1 VKEVIQRALAKV
13 EGVVKGAV
21 KIIAR
26 LSYRERYEG
35 IRLSRDSAVSV
46 RYSERVNSRKS
57 SFSLQRSDRHHEI
70 VGQKRCYFQLDS

>member
-1 VKEVIQRALAKV
+1 LRMICVRVNLEKTPLACKRN
-13 EGVVKGAV
+13 A
-21 KIIAR
+21 
-26 LSYRERYEG
+26 G